1 MKIKRGLRV
10 HDALSGLASEQSRE
24 ELQVEQLRNEIQD
37 LRKKVCT
44 LSFVVVDCSP
54 ADFLLF
60 LLMQMGEVELDLR
73 GQVSMCCQTKQVNLV
88 NDKAEEKAELECA
101 VLGTL

>member
-1 MKIKRGLRV
+1 
-10 HDALSGLASEQSRE
+10 
-24 ELQVEQLRNEIQD
+24 
-37 LRKKVCT
+37 
-44 LSFVVVDCSP
+44 
-54 ADFLLF
+54 
-60 LLMQMGEVELDLR
+60 MQMGEVELDLR